1 MSPCSVFAFLVIGFF
16 GLVGF
21 ACLLAKLP
29 SDDDELPV
37 DSGLR
42 KEDL

>member
-1 MSPCSVFAFLVIGFF
+1 MSLCSAFAFLVIGFF

-29 SDDDELPV
+29 SDDELPV

>member
-1 MSPCSVFAFLVIGFF
+1 MSLCSVFAFLVVGFF

-29 SDDDELPV
+29 DSDELPV